1 MEEPLHE
8 KLELNQKWGLW
19 EHYETAKGSKDYTGS
34 LAKVAWFN
42 DLFSFAEAWQHMQH
56 REIANYFYNEK
67 DRTIPVHPING
78 EEKRVNGFSLFGQGI
93 RPEWEDEI
101 NANGG
106 SFKLDFK
113 APSHV
118 VQQVWEKL
126 VFQTVTWE
134 FKEADKLCGVR
145 LLDKSQPSKEGSYR
159 IEVWTQLADEND
171 DSNKKIKTYLEDVF
185 VAMINDGCKSA
196 ADSDQQADWG
206 ARDHCI
212 QFGSHKVSDSKPSYK
227 GGHGGAK

>member
-1 MEEPLHE
+1 
-8 KLELNQKWGLW
+8 
-19 EHYETAKGSKDYTGS
+19 
-34 LAKVAWFN
+34 
-42 DLFSFAEAWQHMQH
+42 MQH
-56 REIANYFYNEK
+56 REIRNFFYNEK
-67 DRTIPVHPING
+67 DRTIPVHPVNG
-78 EEKRVNGFSLFGQGI
+78 DEKRVNGFSLFGYGI

-113 APSHV
+113 APSCV

-159 IEVWTQLADEND
+159 IEVWTQLADEQD
-171 DSNKKIKTYLEDVF
+171 SSNKLIKAYLEEVF
-185 VAMINDGCKSA
+185 VAMINDGCKDA
-196 ADSDQQADWG
+196 AEGEGSQPEWG
-206 ARDHCI
+206 AKENCI